1 MLDHEG
7 TGRLNNGNQ
16 GVSFARRLRTA
27 LALIADIRGK
37 DCLTAVEFMKL
48 VYPNQRPLIQAL
60 KFTRWAL
67 DLVWLRMPDALR
79 HVTIDKNISKSP
91 YWQTASNPLANH
103 PWADSADAALPTE
116 ADTVVIGA
124 GFGGSS
130 VAYHWSKHAEGNL
143 VILDSMDPTSGSA
156 GRNAGHVVM
165 AGGAY
170 HGYYVYRSVLK
181 YLPGVRPEL
190 TEDECSEIAA
200 QFADAYVRALHA
212 SHELILETI
221 ESEGIECD
229 YVRRGQVHIGD
240 EADIADIEA
249 ALSLAEQLGHDDY
262 RRLDPQEVERM
273 TGAESR
279 FDGAIS
285 AGAGTW
291 HPAKWVWGIL
301 QAAIASGK
309 VQLFSRTAARA
320 VERDGDGY
328 LVRTDRGDIRTPNVV
343 NATDS
348 HTQRLFDSWL
358 DIYPHRRL
366 VWPYRVQGI
375 YAEPAPAAIPTG
387 VGVMTGLGFF
397 SRIPKGGTVFG
408 TDHSPVKPDE
418 AGRIDPSRFV
428 TKFMCAEMSKIWGPI
443 PMRVTH
449 EWTGSV
455 GVAPDWFPVV
465 GPMDDDRLYILSSF
479 CGSGSATSFNAGQH
493 IVFQILGKECEP
505 EYHPPEFFSPMRFTD
520 KRRYGPQRVSA

>member
-1 MLDHEG
+1 M
-7 TGRLNNGNQ
+7 TNGKH
-16 GVSFARRLRTA
+16 GISFARRLRTA

-37 DCLTAVEFMKL
+37 DCLTALEFMKL
-48 VYPNQRPLIQAL
+48 VYPNQRPLMQAL
-60 KFTRWAL
+60 KFAGWSL
-67 DLVWLRMPDALR
+67 DLVWSKMPDALR
-79 HVTIDKNISKSP
+79 HVTIDKNISKTP
-91 YWQTASNPLANH
+91 YWQTAPNPLANH
-103 PWADSADAALPTE
+103 PWADSPDAALPTE
-116 ADTVVIGA
+116 ADAVVIGA

-130 VAYHWSKHAEGNL
+130 VAYHWSKHADGNL
-143 VILDSMDPTSGSA
+143 VILDSMDPASGSA

-181 YLPGVRPEL
+181 YLPEIRPEL
-190 TEDECSEIAA
+190 AEDECSEIAG
-200 QFADAYVRALHA
+200 QFADVYVRALHA

-221 ESEGIECD
+221 ENEGIECD
-229 YVRRGQVHIGD
+229 YVRRGQVHIGE
-240 EADIADIEA
+240 EADRTDVEA
-249 ALSLAEQLGHDDY
+249 ALSLAGKLGHDDY
-262 RRLDPQEVERM
+262 QRLHPKEVKRM
-273 TGAESR
+273 SGAESQL
-279 FDGAIS
+279 DGAVS
-285 AGAGTW
+285 VGAGTW

-309 VQLFSRTAARA
+309 VRLFTRTAARA

-328 LVRTDRGDIRTPNVV
+328 LVRTDRGDIRTQNVV

-358 DIYPHRRL
+358 DVYPDRRL

-387 VGVMTGLGFF
+387 VGVITGLGFF
-397 SRIPKGGTVFG
+397 SKIPKGGTVFG

-428 TKFMCAEMSKIWGPI
+428 TKFMCAELSRLWGAI

-465 GPMDDDRLYILSSF
+465 GPMDDDRLYILSGF

-520 KRRYGPQRVSA
+520 TRRYGPQRVSA